1 MADCT
6 DTRCRLCTANDQDAL
21 IECFAER
28 LWERHREAEFPPGPV
43 PVSTGRAASA
53 SMLLPSWALRKG
65 RPFDGR

>member
-6 DTRCRLCTANDQDAL
+6 DTRCRLCTANDQDAQSS
-21 IECFAER
+21 ISPSVFGSDVAR
-28 LWERHREAEFPPGPV
+28 LSFRLGPV

-53 SMLLPSWALRKG
+53 SMLLPSWALREG